1 MQTIFRILNLIL
13 GPVLTLAF
21 AARFAGNTV
30 SGKDA
35 GDAIGGALA
44 GLIMLLVELALT
56 QGPRHSAW
64 LRRWLDPRAAFEGV
78 WLQEVIRGTDNALGI
93 FTMDYDGDGDAYTLA
108 GHAYALDG
116 TRAARWSA
124 THMFIDKRQ
133 LRATYRWEGDNLGPG
148 PAASSDKSGLTVL
161 DLRRPPAFTLPM
173 SGDGT
178 VLHVGEE
185 NRIKFELHRVSAQM
199 LAELGLPFTLRDLRI
214 DAHGEEAR
222 LAAAHLKARRA
233 SLAA

>member
-1 MQTIFRILNLIL
+1 MQTIFRVLNLIL
-13 GPVLTLAF
+13 GPILTLAF
-21 AARFAGNTV
+21 AARFAGKTV

-44 GLIMLLVELALT
+44 GLVMLLVELALT
-56 QGPRHSAW
+56 QGPKHSAW

-93 FTMDYDGDGDAYTLA
+93 FSMDYDGESDAYTLA
-108 GHAYALDG
+108 GHAYALDA
-116 TRAARWSA
+116 TRSARWNA

-133 LRATYRWEGDNLGPG
+133 LRATYRWEGDMLLPG
-148 PAASSDKSGLTVL
+148 PAAASDKSGLTVL
-161 DLRRPPAFTLPM
+161 DLRKPPTFSLPM

-185 NRIKFELHRVSAQM
+185 HRIKFELRRVTTA
-199 LAELGLPFTLRDLRI
+199 LIAELGLPFTLRDLRI
-214 DAHGEEAR
+214 DAHGEETR

-233 SLAA
+233 AAAA